1 MRIFFISLSI
11 SSEKPLTRYP
21 CIYNPKEKMLNLR
34 PGTTKVFPLTLLL
47 LLLALQPVIAHQGDS
62 LLTRLSRTKK
72 PDLQIA
78 ILHQLYQ
85 LTCFENTHEAEKYM
99 MSAIDI
105 GMRTG
110 STVTLV
116 KSYELLASLHE
127 QQRNYMQ
134 AHLFYQEA
142 QKAAIE
148 ADITEA
154 LPLLNY
160 HIGMA
165 LCQLDRYPEALTY
178 LQHAALAAPKQQD
191 LAGRAMLFQAFCY
204 EAAEQ
209 TTKFNL
215 ITDSLLAVA
224 LKNQDAPLLSFYY
237 YQMQNFWHKRKELEK
252 ALPFNEAAINIFM
265 EHNDHHYAIL
275 SMKERADMYM
285 AMDSINQAIIYY
297 RRALSG
303 INSVRAY
310 RYLKPAVLDG
320 LAASYRLSADNILSQ
335 SYERQSKLLRDSMAA
350 QGKAA
355 TMPIQSVSYPGV
367 LPYKKTSVGGF
378 NQWQGRLAPL
388 LLVSLAGLSLFVW
401 LRYRK
406 VKASI
411 NTARENALASARR
424 VAEQEK
430 QIALRQVYA
439 QLEKEK
445 LDVAN
450 EAMHLVEQVREEARS
465 LQAQIAS
472 ASIQL
477 ANKRDYLQQLQ
488 EKLYTSNN
496 EDCRRIAR
504 EIKSNLTDNDYWAE
518 FIRSFN
524 LLHQNTI
531 DKLTRKHPDLTA
543 NEVKLTCLVLAG
555 MNNKEIA
562 HIFSVEPESVKK
574 ARYRLK
580 KKLRLPEEES
590 LRGYL
595 DQIQ

>member
-1 MRIFFISLSI
+1 
-11 SSEKPLTRYP
+11 
-21 CIYNPKEKMLNLR
+21 MLNLK
-34 PGTTKVFPLTLLL
+34 PGTTMVFPLTLLL
-47 LLLALQPVIAHQGDS
+47 LLLAFRPVIAHPGDS
-62 LLTRLSRTKK
+62 LLTRLARTKK
-72 PDLQIA
+72 PDQQIS

-85 LTCFENTHEAEKYM
+85 LTCFENTYEAEKYM

-110 STVTLV
+110 STASLV
-116 KSYELLASLHE
+116 KSFKLLASLYE
-127 QQRNYMQ
+127 QQRNFMQ

-148 ADITEA
+148 TDVTEE

-160 HIGMA
+160 NIGVV

-178 LQHAALAAPKQQD
+178 LQHAALAAPRQQD
-191 LAGRAMLFQAFCY
+191 LAGKATLFQALCY
-204 EAAEQ
+204 EEADQ
-209 TTKFNL
+209 TAKARL
-215 ITDSLLAVA
+215 ITDSLMAA
-224 LKNQDAPLLSFYY
+224 AQKNQDQALLSFYY
-237 YQMQNFWHKRKELEK
+237 YQLQAFWHKRKELNT
-252 ALPFNEAAINIFM
+252 AMPLNEAAINILQDN
-265 EHNDHHYAIL
+265 NDHHYAIL
-275 SMKERADMYM
+275 ALKERADMYM
-285 AMDSINQAIIYY
+285 AMDSIDQAIIYY

-303 INSVRAY
+303 INIVGAY
-310 RYLKPAVLDG
+310 HYLKPAVLDG
-320 LAASYRLSADNILSQ
+320 LAASYRLSADNMLSQ
-335 SYERQSKLLRDSMAA
+335 SYERQSKLLRDSLAA
-350 QGKAA
+350 RGKAA
-355 TMPIQSVSYPGV
+355 TMPIQSASYPGV
-367 LPYKKTSVGGF
+367 LPYKKTSVGGL

-411 NTARENALASARR
+411 NTAKASALEAARR

-430 QIALRQVYA
+430 QIALRQVYE
-439 QLEKEK
+439 QLEREK
-445 LDVAN
+445 LDAAN
-450 EAMHLVEQVREEARS
+450 EARNLVEQVREEARS

-472 ASIQL
+472 ASVQL

-496 EDCRRIAR
+496 EESRRIAR
-504 EIKSNLTDNDYWAE
+504 EIKSNLNDQDYWAE

-531 DKLTRKHPDLTA
+531 DKITRKHPDLTA
-543 NEVKLTCLVLAG
+543 NEVKLTCFVLAG

-562 HIFSVEPESVKK
+562 NIFSVEPESVKK

-590 LRGYL
+590 LRAYL
-595 DQIQ
+595 DQLQ

>member
-1 MRIFFISLSI
+1 
-11 SSEKPLTRYP
+11 
-21 CIYNPKEKMLNLR
+21 MLNLK

-47 LLLALQPVIAHQGDS
+47 LSLAFQPVIAHPGDS
-62 LLTRLSRTKK
+62 LVTKLARTKK
-72 PDLQIA
+72 PDQQIA

-110 STVTLV
+110 NTVTLV
-116 KSYELLASLHE
+116 KSYKFLASLYE
-127 QQRNYMQ
+127 QQRNFMQ

-148 ADITEA
+148 ADVTEE

-160 HIGMA
+160 HIGVA

-178 LQHAALAAPKQQD
+178 LQHAALAAPRQQD
-191 LAGRAMLFQAFCY
+191 LAGRATLFQAFCY
-204 EAAEQ
+204 EDAEQ
-209 TTKFNL
+209 LSKARL
-215 ITDSLLAVA
+215 IMDSLVTTAQ
-224 LKNQDAPLLSFYY
+224 KNQDQTLLSFYY
-237 YQMQNFWHKRKELEK
+237 YQLQAFRHKRKELSM
-252 ALPFNEAAINIFM
+252 ALPLNEAALNIFLGY
-265 EHNDHHYAIL
+265 NDHQYAIL
-275 SMKERADMYM
+275 TLKERADMYLS
-285 AMDSINQAIIYY
+285 MDSINQSIIYY

-303 INSVRAY
+303 INSVGAFH
-310 RYLKPAVLDG
+310 YLKPAVLDG
-320 LAASYRLSADNILSQ
+320 LAASYRLSADNMLSQ

-367 LPYKKTSVGGF
+367 LPYKKTSVGGI
-378 NQWQGRLAPL
+378 NQWQGRLVPL
-388 LLVSLAGLSLFVW
+388 LLVSLTGLSLFVW

-411 NTARENALASARR
+411 NTARESALESARQ

-430 QIALRQVYA
+430 QIALRQVYEK
-439 QLEKEK
+439 LEREKE
-445 LDVAN
+445 DAVH
-450 EAMHLVEQVREEARS
+450 EARGLVEKVREEARS

-472 ASIQL
+472 ASVQL
-477 ANKRDYLQQLQ
+477 ASKRDYLQQLQ

-496 EDCRRIAR
+496 EESRRIAK
-504 EIKSNLTDNDYWAE
+504 EIKSNLSDNDYWAE

-531 DKLTRKHPDLTA
+531 DKITRKHPDLTA
-543 NEVKLTCLVLAG
+543 NEVKLTCFVLAG

-562 HIFSVEPESVKK
+562 NIFSVEPESVKK

-595 DQIQ
+595 DQLQ